1 MSQQC
6 SWLIVSRPLEGFFF
20 TPRQSRGHDA
30 GRCND
35 PYSLAVIALKLKEI
49 FGLEDI
55 NNLLVICNLAWYEQK
70 ASIEL
75 FHRMMS
81 GGRIR
86 IPSPIFRFS
95 LFLGSELSG
104 AFLVTTAGTAGL
116 YLIFRGSP
124 GCKGN
129 RPFSPGL

>member
-35 PYSLAVIALKLKEI
+35 SHSLAVIALKLKEI

-55 NNLLVICNLAWYEQK
+55 NDLPIICNIAWYEQK
-70 ASIEL
+70 ASI
-75 FHRMMS
+75 
-81 GGRIR
+81 G
-86 IPSPIFRFS
+86 
-95 LFLGSELSG
+95 
-104 AFLVTTAGTAGL
+104 
-116 YLIFRGSP
+116 
-124 GCKGN
+124 
-129 RPFSPGL
+129 